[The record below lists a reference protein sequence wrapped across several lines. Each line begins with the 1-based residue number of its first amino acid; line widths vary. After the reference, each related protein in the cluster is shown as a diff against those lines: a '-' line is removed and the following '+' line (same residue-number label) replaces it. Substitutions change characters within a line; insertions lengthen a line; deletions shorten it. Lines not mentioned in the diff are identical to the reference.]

1 MVMINTMI
9 RWSRSIYFRIISVVV
24 IVIAFAL
31 AAVGVCISTAVDQ
44 EVGDFRQ
51 EFERARVMK
60 LSQVLGDTIEN
71 GNLEDIRA
79 AVNAAR
85 ALDELQ
91 IVITDIEGR
100 VVDIS
105 EERDLIIPIERF
117 TILSEGRDI
126 EVVRYVDSEPTDTI
140 VGPQW
145 SQISSEVNQSLI
157 FIGLATGCLVILLV
171 SLLLR
176 RTLRPVRVLT
186 TAARHLGEG
195 DLSQRVPEGG
205 HGELGLLSNT
215 FNTMAEGLEKA
226 EKQRRNL
233 MADVAHELRTPIFN
247 IQGRLEAIADGVFEP
262 DADTINT
269 IYQQVKHLNNLVED
283 VRTLALAE
291 SHKLQLDIQPHL
303 ITEVLERCVEDFRAQ
318 AELKGISLT
327 LLTDPDIPP
336 IPIDRTRI
344 SQVAHNLLQN
354 AIYHTPSGGEVTVS
368 ARKTDNERIRVSIA
382 DTGPGIPKESLPF
395 VFDRFYRA
403 DQARAID
410 TGGSGLGLAIAKEL
424 VEAHGGE
431 IWVESKKGRGSTFFF
446 SLPRRKG
453 TDAGRVSPDTAK

>member
-1 MVMINTMI
+1 MINSMI
-9 RWSRSIYFRIISVVV
+9 RWSRSIYFRITLVLV
-24 IVIAFAL
+24 IFIALAL
-31 AAVGVCISTAVDQ
+31 AAVGIFISTVVDQ
-44 EVGDFRQ
+44 EVVDFRQ
-51 EFERARVMK
+51 GFEGARVMK
-60 LSQVLGDTIEN
+60 LSQVLGDTIEDE
-71 GNLEDIRA
+71 NLEDIEA
-79 AVNAAR
+79 TVNAAR

-91 IVITDIEGR
+91 VVFTDTEGR

-105 EERDLIIPIERF
+105 EERSLLTPIEKF

-126 EVVRYVDSEPTDTI
+126 EFIRYVDSEPTDTT
-140 VGPQW
+140 VTPQW
-145 SQISSEVNQSLI
+145 SQISSEVNRSLI
-157 FIGLATGCLVILLV
+157 LIGLATGCLVILLV

-176 RTLRPVRVLT
+176 RTLRPVTVLT
-186 TAARHLGEG
+186 AAARHLGEG
-195 DLSQRVPEGG
+195 NLSQRVPEGG
-205 HGELGLLSNT
+205 HGELGLLSDT

-226 EKQRRNL
+226 EKQHRNL

-262 DADTINT
+262 DADTINS

-291 SHKLQLDIQPHL
+291 SRKLQLDIQPHL

-327 LLTDPDIPP
+327 LLKDTGIPP
-336 IPIDRTRI
+336 IPVDRTRI
-344 SQVAHNLLQN
+344 SQVVYNLLQN

-368 ARKTDNERIRVSIA
+368 VRKIDHEKIGVSIA
-382 DTGPGIPKESLPF
+382 DTGSGIPEESLPF

-424 VEAHGGE
+424 VEAHGG
-431 IWVESKKGRGSTFFF
+431 IISADNNTDKGSSFMFE
-446 SLPRRKG
+446 LP
-453 TDAGRVSPDTAK
+453 VSDT

>member
-1 MVMINTMI
+1 MINSMI
-9 RWSRSIYFRIISVVV
+9 RWSRSIYFRIILVVV
-24 IVIAFAL
+24 IFIAFAL
-31 AAVGVCISTAVDQ
+31 VAVGVFISTVVDQ
-44 EVGDFRQ
+44 EVADFRQ
-51 EFERARVMK
+51 GFEGARVMK
-60 LSQVLGDTIEN
+60 LSQVLGDIIED
-71 GNLEDIRA
+71 GNLEDMRA
-79 AVNAAR
+79 TVNAAR

-91 IVITDIEGR
+91 VVITDTEGR
-100 VVDIS
+100 VVDIR
-105 EERDLIIPIERF
+105 EERSLLIPIEKF

-126 EVVRYVDSEPTDTI
+126 EFARYVDSEPTDT
-140 VGPQW
+140 VVTPQW
-145 SQISSEVNQSLI
+145 SQISSEVNKSLI
-157 FIGLATGCLVILLV
+157 LIGLAAGCLVILLV

-176 RTLRPVRVLT
+176 RTLRPVRVLA

-205 HGELGLLSNT
+205 YDELGLLSNT

-262 DADTINT
+262 DADTINS
-269 IYQQVKHLNNLVED
+269 IRQQVKHLNNLVED

-291 SHKLQLDIQPHL
+291 SRKLQLDIQPHL
-303 ITEVLERCVEDFRAQ
+303 ITGILEHCVEDFRAQ
-318 AELKGISLT
+318 AELQGISLT
-327 LLTDPDIPP
+327 LLTNPDIPP
-336 IPIDRTRI
+336 IHIDRTRI
-344 SQVAHNLLQN
+344 SQVVHNLLQN

-368 ARKTDNERIRVSIA
+368 ARKTDHESIRVSIA
-382 DTGPGIPKESLPF
+382 DTGPGIPGESLPF

-431 IWVESKKGRGSTFFF
+431 IWVESKKSRGSTFFF
-446 SLPRRKG
+446 NLP
-453 TDAGRVSPDTAK
+453 S

>member
-1 MVMINTMI
+1 MINSMI
-9 RWSRSIYFRIISVVV
+9 RWSGSIYFRIISVVV
-24 IVIAFAL
+24 MIVAFSL
-31 AAVGVCISTAVDQ
+31 AAVGICVSIIVDQ
-44 EVGDFRQ
+44 EVVDFRQ
-51 EFERARVMK
+51 GFERARVLK
-60 LSQVLGDTIEN
+60 LGQVLGDIIED
-71 GNLEDIRA
+71 GNPGDIEA

-85 ALDELQ
+85 TLDELQ
-91 IVITDIEGR
+91 VVITDIEGR
-100 VVDIS
+100 EVDIS
-105 EERDLIIPIERF
+105 EERSLLTPIEKF
-117 TILSEGRDI
+117 TILYEGRDI
-126 EVVRYVDSEPTDTI
+126 ELVRYMDFEPTNTI
-140 VGPQW
+140 VTPQW
-145 SQISSEVNQSLI
+145 SQISSEVNRWLI
-157 FIGLATGCLVILLV
+157 LVGLTAGCLLILLV

-186 TAARHLGEG
+186 TAARHLGDG
-195 DLSQRVPEGG
+195 DLSQRVPESG
-205 HGELGLLSNT
+205 HDELGLLSDT

-262 DADTINT
+262 DADTINS
-269 IYQQVKHLNNLVED
+269 IHQQVKHLNNLVED

-291 SHKLQLDIQPHL
+291 SRKLQLDIQPHL
-303 ITEVLERCVEDFRAQ
+303 ITEVLEHCVEDFRAQ

-327 LLTDPDIPP
+327 LLTDPNIPP

-368 ARKTDNERIRVSIA
+368 ARKTNHERIRVSIA
-382 DTGPGIPKESLPF
+382 DTGPGIPEESLPF

-424 VEAHGGE
+424 VEAQGGE
-431 IWVESKKGRGSTFFF
+431 IWVEAKKGRGSTFFF
-446 SLPRRKG
+446 SLP
-453 TDAGRVSPDTAK
+453 S

>member
-1 MVMINTMI
+1 MINTMI

-31 AAVGVCISTAVDQ
+31 AAVGICISTVVDQ
-44 EVGDFRQ
+44 EVVNFRQ
-51 EFERARVMK
+51 GFEGARVMK

-71 GNLEDIRA
+71 GNLEDIEA
-79 AVNAAR
+79 AVNTAS

-91 IVITDIEGR
+91 VVITDTEGR

-105 EERDLIIPIERF
+105 EERSLLIPIEKF

-126 EVVRYVDSEPTDTI
+126 EFVRYMDSEPTDTI
-140 VGPQW
+140 VKPQW
-145 SQISSEVNQSLI
+145 SQISSEVNRWLI
-157 FIGLATGCLVILLV
+157 LVGLATGCLVILLV

-205 HGELGLLSNT
+205 HDELGLLSDT

-247 IQGRLEAIADGVFEP
+247 IQGRLEAIADGLFEP
-262 DADTINT
+262 DADTINS
-269 IYQQVKHLNNLVED
+269 IHQQVKHLNNLVED

-291 SHKLQLDIQPHL
+291 SRKLQLDIQPHL
-303 ITEVLERCVEDFRAQ
+303 ITEILERCVEDFRAQ
-318 AELKGISLT
+318 AQLKEISLT

-336 IPIDRTRI
+336 IPIDQTRI
-344 SQVAHNLLQN
+344 SQVVHNLLQN
-354 AIYHTPSGGEVTVS
+354 AIYHAPSGGEVTVS
-368 ARKTDNERIRVSIA
+368 ARKTDHARIRVSIA
-382 DTGPGIPKESLPF
+382 DTGPGIPEESLPF

-431 IWVESKKGRGSTFFF
+431 IWVEPKKGRGSTFFF
-446 SLPRRKG
+446 SLP
-453 TDAGRVSPDTAK
+453 S

>member
-1 MVMINTMI
+1 MINTMI

-205 HGELGLLSNT
+205 HGEL
-215 FNTMAEGLEKA
+215 EGLEKA

-368 ARKTDNERIRVSIA
+368 ARKTGHERIRVSIA